1 VSDVTED
8 LPEPV
13 RAIYTF
19 EIWPSP
25 MPGPVG
31 MQLLAA
37 ALPERPER
45 ETLRFLCASKED
57 AWMALLLCHPRLG
70 AFARLVKTEL
80 LSPAGKWGWSIV
92 EAEPRGEPSDR
103 DHPPYARRS
112 TAPAIARRNMA
123 PASH

>member
-1 VSDVTED
+1 MSEVTED

-25 MPGPVG
+25 MPVPVV

-37 ALPERPER
+37 ALPDRPER
-45 ETLRFLCASKED
+45 ETLRFLCASEED
-57 AWMALLLCHPRLG
+57 AWIALLLCHPRRS

-92 EAEPRGEPSDR
+92 EAELPVRRGEADHLGPS
-103 DHPPYARRS
+103 P
-112 TAPAIARRNMA
+112 
-123 PASH
+123 